1 MRCTDTDTGKNWIQI
16 GTVVQPEASQRP
28 KVSYQGKEY
37 DFVFDVDTEE
47 GKPPLKLPYN
57 LSDDMYQA
65 ATKFLND
72 NDLPITYLESVAG
85 FIRDNTK
92 DAVPGRSSQSAPSS
106 QQQPT
111 TRSVATYLPHTEYL
125 ALTQARLEPALKKLK
140 EFNAEHIKSG
150 SKHIALN
157 PGNVSF
163 LETVVQALATAP
175 SAQNNGG
182 LPNPEGSKQILSTI
196 ITQWPYGNRLPAL
209 DILRCL
215 VAKQGAATL
224 SDEQHGS
231 LLHVA
236 LRGALDTEQPVRD
249 SPNLA
254 DFIAGVDWGQIN
266 PNNLMMVL
274 RAIVNLFLTQEGRE
288 LAIKERAAILGLMI
302 RISGAEDGKA
312 AVGASNNNF
321 QAALVTANFN
331 FACYAF
337 NERRKSPPEE
347 HIDLGDLTQL
357 LSVAEAVI
365 RRQSDAEVL
374 FRACMATGMIIAA
387 DGDSKELAKTLAVE
401 EWLKVASSKNSD
413 PRIKTVVT
421 ECSAYLKQ

>member
-1 MRCTDTDTGKNWIQI
+1 M
-16 GTVVQPEASQRP
+16 
-28 KVSYQGKEY
+28 
-37 DFVFDVDTEE
+37 FDVDTEE

-72 NDLPITYLESVAG
+72 NNLPITYLESVAG

-92 DAVPGRSSQSAPSS
+92 DAVPGRSSHSAPSS

-150 SKHIALN
+150 NKHIALN
-157 PGNVSF
+157 PDNVSF
-163 LETVVQALATAP
+163 LETLVQTLATAP
-175 SAQNNGG
+175 SAQNKGG

-196 ITQWPYGNRLPAL
+196 VTQWPYGNRLPAL

-215 VAKQGAATL
+215 AARQGAASL
-224 SDEQHGS
+224 SDQRYGS
-231 LLHVA
+231 LLNVA

-249 SPNLA
+249 GPDLIG
-254 DFIAGVDWGQIN
+254 FIAGVDWSQVN

-274 RAIVNLFLTQEGRE
+274 RAVVNLFLTQEGRE
-288 LAIKERAAILGLMI
+288 LAVKERAAILGLMI
-302 RISGAEDGKA
+302 RISGAEDGKT
-312 AVGASNNNF
+312 AVGASNNNL
-321 QAALVTANFN
+321 QAALVTTTFN
-331 FACYAF
+331 FACYAY
-337 NERRKSPPEE
+337 NERRKSFPEE
-347 HIDLGDLTQL
+347 TVDLGDLTQL

-374 FRACMATGMIIAA
+374 FRACMATGMIIAS
-387 DGDSKELAKTLAVE
+387 DSNSKELAKTLAVE
-401 EWLKVASSKNSD
+401 EWLNVAANKNAD
-413 PRIKTVVT
+413 PRIKTVVA
-421 ECSAYLKQ
+421 ECSVYLKH